1 MSHSS
6 FSPIFLSERTKKKG
20 NFLDWKKSDQNVL
33 KWQSDQKCY
42 SYALFVSCK
51 CTYFIKQGIFHI
63 RLQVFAYLSAVMLCT
78 GPTSPHTP
86 GAYLSAVM
94 LCAGPTSPHTP
105 GALPGFLIT
114 DWDQSDC
121 KVLCHVTLDPTKK
134 SNWTKL
140 LLKRLRGSRTIFR
153 FREIDTCQ
161 ANVPCTR
168 EICRF
173 SL

>member
-63 RLQVFAYLSAVMLCT
+63 RLQVFAHYT
-78 GPTSPHTP
+78 
-86 GAYLSAVM
+86 AVM

-121 KVLCHVTLDPTKK
+121 KGLCHVTLDLTKK

-140 LLKRLRGSRTIFR
+140 LLKRLRGSRTILR

-161 ANVPCTR
+161 ANGPCTR
-168 EICRF
+168 
-173 SL
+173 

>member
-1 MSHSS
+1 M
-6 FSPIFLSERTKKKG
+6 
-20 NFLDWKKSDQNVL
+20 
-33 KWQSDQKCY
+33 
-42 SYALFVSCK
+42 
-51 CTYFIKQGIFHI
+51 
-63 RLQVFAYLSAVMLCT
+63 FAYLSAVMLCT

-105 GALPGFLIT
+105 GAHYTAIMLCTGPTSPHTPGALPGFLIT

-121 KVLCHVTLDPTKK
+121 KVLCHVTLEPTKK